1 MPMRTWIRVDPRR
14 LAYIL
19 GIPRM
24 PRWERGI
31 GSPFWFTHLPPTRHR
46 PQNHEPQR
54 FDSVIEESEDTQKD
68 RQNSKEDEN
77 HRNRVRGQR
86 DITGLV
92 SRLESCLLMHKS
104 LCINDNPWIA
114 CNLYI
119 PPLAHQHHYVTG
131 QRFANKDISE
141 IIQVFKLTL
150 TSPWLR
156 SRSIMISTVYM
167 IINLKAAS

>member
-1 MPMRTWIRVDPRR
+1 MRTWIRVDPRR

-92 SRLESCLLMHKS
+92 SRLESVSVSVCVCRSVCDKRRSVCNRIELHYNLLRDAK
-104 LCINDNPWIA
+104 
-114 CNLYI
+114 
-119 PPLAHQHHYVTG
+119 
-131 QRFANKDISE
+131 
-141 IIQVFKLTL
+141 
-150 TSPWLR
+150 
-156 SRSIMISTVYM
+156 
-167 IINLKAAS
+167 